1 MSGRPGWT
9 PIAAGAGRRGHR
21 YEGERR
27 RRAAARHKDANAY
40 KRVLKGRAG
49 PEGGQAEPSHRASD
63 LGRAP
68 SNIHVYIIL
77 GVVHSTAAAPL
88 VPLRRTVLTLR

>member
-40 KRVLKGRAG
+40 KRVLKGLIVQVGLRCVGLSSG
-49 PEGGQAEPSHRASD
+49 PGGGGAVGSQEG
-63 LGRAP
+63 
-68 SNIHVYIIL
+68 
-77 GVVHSTAAAPL
+77 
-88 VPLRRTVLTLR
+88 LRRGAAETRTGHPGT